1 MHLGSQTRF
10 FNGSD
15 GMIKINIETNADE
28 VVVKL
33 QETPGIV
40 TEATQLG
47 LYDVADSIFAKSQW
61 KVNVKTGHLKRSGN
75 VRYGD
80 MFAIVGYNAP
90 YAGYVERGTRP
101 HIIAPK
107 TKGFLAWPTEA
118 WVFGYKSGPGGVKI
132 KPTGW
137 VFTTKPVHHPGTKAY
152 RYLGES
158 VDETIPEIDGIMNA
172 RIQEALDRRK
182 T

>member
-1 MHLGSQTRF
+1 
-10 FNGSD
+10 
-15 GMIKINIETNADE
+15 MIRLNVTTNADE
-28 VVVKL
+28 VIVKL
-33 QETPGIV
+33 QETPGVV

-107 TKGFLAWPTEA
+107 TKPFLAWPTEA
-118 WVFGYKSGPGGVKI
+118 MVFGYKTGVGGVKM

-137 VFTTKPVHHPGTKAY
+137 VFTSKPVHHPGTRAY
-152 RYLGES
+152 RYLGDA
-158 VDETIPEIDGIMNA
+158 VDETMPEIERIMDA
-172 RIQEALDRRK
+172 RIQEALNRRD